1 LDAAV
6 IGAHFSGMML
16 RLFRSGRYL
25 VPVLLALL
33 GLPRLLDAQD
43 RTMNWPAF
51 DVQAHLDSTGALQ
64 VREQQT
70 IRFTGDWNGG
80 ERIFTVGFGQ
90 GFTFKRLLRI
100 DSLTGA
106 EVALRE
112 GVVDEIDEYSWGE
125 SNTLRWRSRLPGDP
139 PFDSTLITYVLEYE
153 YRDIL
158 VPTDS
163 GYTLDHEFG
172 FRDRYDYISNFTL
185 AVTFDSSWARPAS
198 FAGAWREDTLAPGI
212 GFVVSVP
219 IVWKG
224 AGFPSNV
231 WRGASVDQRRVIAGV
246 LVLGMMLL
254 TTALVVVQYR
264 AGKFTPLL
272 PRDHIDEAWLQMHVF
287 SMPAELAG
295 AAWDD
300 HIGAAEVSATLAR
313 MVGEK
318 KLSSR
323 VTTDKVWLFKR
334 HVLHLELTAS
344 RPSLAKHERQ
354 LVDALFGSNAT
365 TTDTDAVRKRYASS
379 GFNPVSYIEG
389 PLSGQLHALP
399 DIGGKAAPHRGRR
412 VTVALMLVAFVLLGF
427 GIRERGVDVVI
438 AIAAVM
444 ISLPIYGI
452 ARAFTV
458 SWRNRVIRPVRHMAW
473 FLAPMCG
480 AATALWWLLDTGRHA
495 VGALSLAGLVVWLL
509 ALLQS
514 VLNAARSTQSPERIR
529 FRKRLAAAREYFRV
543 ELKQAVPRL
552 REEWY
557 PHLLAF
563 GLGRHVDRWFNAFGG
578 TNAAAT
584 TTASSRDRDRS
595 FSTSGGGVSTS
606 ASGGSSWGGFGSGG
620 GFAGAGATV
629 AFGSALGAMSSGV
642 SAPSSSSSGGSS
654 SGGSSGGGS
663 SSSGGS
669 SGGGGGG
676 GW

>member
-1 LDAAV
+1 
-6 IGAHFSGMML
+6 MML
-16 RLFRSGRYL
+16 RLDRLGRYI

-33 GLPRLLDAQD
+33 GVPQMISAQD
-43 RTMNWPAF
+43 RTLNWPAF
-51 DVQAHLDSTGALQ
+51 DVQAHLDSTGALF
-64 VREQQT
+64 VRERQT
-70 IRFTGDWNGG
+70 IRFSGDWNGG

-90 GFTFKRLLRI
+90 GFTFKRLLRV

-106 EVALRE
+106 EVELRE
-112 GVVDEIDEYSWGE
+112 GDLAEVDEYGLGE
-125 SNTLRWRSRLPGDP
+125 STTLRWRSRLPDDP

-163 GYTLDHEFG
+163 GYLLDHEFG
-172 FRDRYDYISNFTL
+172 FRDRNDNISNFTL
-185 AVTFDSSWARPAS
+185 TVTLDSSWARPAS
-198 FAGAWREDTLAPGI
+198 FAGSWREVTLAPGI

-219 IVWKG
+219 IVWTG
-224 AGFPSNV
+224 AGFPSNI
-231 WRGASVDQRRVIAGV
+231 WHGASVVQRRVIAGA
-246 LVLGMMLL
+246 LVFGMMLL
-254 TTALVVVQYR
+254 TTALVVVEYR
-264 AGKFTPLL
+264 AGKFAPLL
-272 PRDHIDEAWLQMHVF
+272 PRDRIDEAWVRQHVI

-313 MVGEK
+313 MVGEQ

-334 HVLHLELTAS
+334 HVLHLELTTS
-344 RPSLAKHERQ
+344 RSNLETHERQ
-354 LVDALFGSNAT
+354 LINALFGSNAT
-365 TTDTDAVRKRYASS
+365 TTDTNAVRKRYASS
-379 GFNPVSYIEG
+379 GFNPVLYIEG
-389 PLSGQLHALP
+389 PLSGRLHALP
-399 DIGGKAAPHRGRR
+399 GIGGKAVPHHGGR
-412 VTVALMLVAFVLLGF
+412 VTVALTLIAFLLLGL

-438 AIAAVM
+438 SIAAVM

-452 ARAFTV
+452 ARGFTV
-458 SWRNRVIRPVRHMAW
+458 HWKNRVIRPVRHMVW

-480 AATALWWLLDTGRHA
+480 AAGALWWLLDTGRYT
-495 VGALSLAGLVVWLL
+495 VGAFTLAGLVVWLL

-514 VLNAARSTQSPERIR
+514 VLNGARSTQSPERIA
-529 FRKRLAAAREYFRV
+529 FRKQLAAAREYFRV

-563 GLGRHVDRWFNAFGG
+563 GLGRHVDRWFKAFGG
-578 TNAAAT
+578 TNAAVS
-584 TTASSRDRDRS
+584 TTASSHDGDRS
-595 FSTSGGGVSTS
+595 FSASGGGFSTS
-606 ASGGSSWGGFGSGG
+606 GSGGSSWGGFGGGG

-642 SAPSSSSSGGSS
+642 SAPSSSGSSGSSGGS
-654 SGGSSGGGS
+654 S

>member
-1 LDAAV
+1 
-6 IGAHFSGMML
+6 ML
-16 RLFRSGRYL
+16 LRRSLVGRFV
-25 VPVLLALL
+25 VPVLLALV
-33 GLPRLLDAQD
+33 GLPRLLSAQD
-43 RTMNWPAF
+43 RTLNWPAF
-51 DVQAHLDSTGALQ
+51 HVQAHLDSTGALQ

-106 EVALRE
+106 EVELRE
-112 GVVDEIDEYSWGE
+112 GDLDEVDEYGWGE
-125 SNTLRWRSRLPGDP
+125 SNTLRWRSRLPSDP
-139 PFDSTLITYVLEYE
+139 PFDSTRITYVLEYE

-172 FRDRYDYISNFTL
+172 FRDRYDVIANFTL
-185 AVTFDSSWARPAS
+185 AVTLDSSWARPAS

-224 AGFPSNV
+224 AGLPSNV
-231 WRGASVDQRRVIAGV
+231 WRGASVVQRRVVAGV
-246 LVLGMMLL
+246 LVFGMMLL
-254 TTALVVVQYR
+254 TAALVVVEYR

-272 PRDHIDEAWLQMHVF
+272 PRDRIDEAWLREHVL

-300 HIGAAEVSATLAR
+300 RIAAPEVSATLAR

-318 KLSSR
+318 KLKSR
-323 VTTDKVWLFKR
+323 VESEKVWLFKR
-334 HVLHLELTAS
+334 HVLHLELTTS
-344 RPSLAKHERQ
+344 RSNLETHERQ
-354 LVDALFGSNAT
+354 LINALFGADAT
-365 TTDTDAVRKRYASS
+365 TTDTDTVRKRYASS
-379 GFNPVSYIEG
+379 GFSPVLYIEG
-389 PLSGQLHALP
+389 PLSGRLHALP
-399 DIGGKAAPHRGRR
+399 GIGGKAVPHQGGR
-412 VTVALMLVAFVLLGF
+412 VTVALTLIAFLLLGL
-427 GIRERGVDVVI
+427 GIRERGVDVVVS
-438 AIAAVM
+438 IAAVM
-444 ISLPIYGI
+444 ISLPIYGV
-452 ARAFTV
+452 ARATTL
-458 SWRNRVIRPVRHMAW
+458 SWRTRVIRPVRHMAW

-480 AATALWWLLDTGRHA
+480 AAAALWWLLDTGRHA
-495 VGALSLAGLVVWLL
+495 AGAFTLAGLVVWLL

-514 VLNAARSTQSPERIR
+514 VLNGARSTQSPERIA

-563 GLGRHVDRWFNAFGG
+563 GLGRHVDRWFKAFGG
-578 TNAAAT
+578 TNAAVN
-584 TTASSRDRDRS
+584 TTASSHDRDRS
-595 FSTSGGGVSTS
+595 FSTSGGGFSTS
-606 ASGGSSWGGFGSGG
+606 GSGGSSWGGFGGGG

-654 SGGSSGGGS
+654 SGGSS